1 MVAAEKKTAPP
12 VVIREPIH
20 RLKESD
26 LRTTTRTT
34 GSWDDTSTDPA
45 KGIMYG
51 MLMGSLLWAA
61 IPLLVYVLL

>member
-12 VVIREPIH
+12 VVIQEQIH

-26 LRTTTRTT
+26 LRTTTRTPVS
-34 GSWDDTSTDPA
+34 GDDTSADPA

-51 MLMGSLLWAA
+51 VLMGSLLWAA
-61 IPLLVYVLL
+61 ILLLVYVLL

>member
-1 MVAAEKKTAPP
+1 MVAAEKKTGPP

-45 KGIMYG
+45 KDIMYG
-51 MLMGSLLWAA
+51 MLTGSLLRAA
-61 IPLLVYVLL
+61 ILMLVYVLV